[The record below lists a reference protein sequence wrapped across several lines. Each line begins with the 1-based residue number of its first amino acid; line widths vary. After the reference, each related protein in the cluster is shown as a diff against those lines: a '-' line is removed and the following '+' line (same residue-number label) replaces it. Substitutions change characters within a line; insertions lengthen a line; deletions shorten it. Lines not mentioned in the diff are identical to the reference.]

1 MTLRISLAVVAG
13 LLFAALGGADDK
25 SDDKKAEEKKPDY
38 VELSKLIQQSVTE
51 KAPKKFE
58 DKSDWG
64 RTIPVHPN
72 VRLPRLK
79 RVVIM
84 KGDRMEFPDG
94 AWKRSFVWL
103 DDPAKDIQIR
113 VKDLK
118 SVAPKTYRVQM
129 DATVTGH
136 GERERQQWKNGVK
149 LFGITVQAD
158 ATITAALDIEVKL
171 AFDNSKFPPD
181 VVVTPKVI
189 ESKVLLDKFDLN
201 RVGFLIVGDD
211 ARQLGDELKDFIQTL
226 ITQHDNDVKD
236 AANEAIAKALKE
248 GKGRISAAS
257 LLKLTNGKPSAN

>member
-1 MTLRISLAVVAG
+1 MTLRITLAIVAG
-13 LLFAALGGADDK
+13 LLLTALGGADDK
-25 SDDKKAEEKKPDY
+25 PAEPKEEKKPDY
-38 VELSKLIQQSVTE
+38 VELSKLVQQAVVE

-58 DKSDWG
+58 DKSEWG
-64 RTIPVHPN
+64 RTIPAHNN

-79 RVVIM
+79 RVVVE
-84 KGDRMEFPDG
+84 KGGKMEYPDG

-103 DDPAKDIQIR
+103 DDPAKDIQIK

-118 SVAPKTYRVQM
+118 TVAPKTYRVKV
-129 DATVTGH
+129 DATVSAH

-149 LFGITVQAD
+149 LIGISVQAD
-158 ATITAALDIEVKL
+158 ATITAELDIEVKL
-171 AFDNSKFPPD
+171 AFDNTKFPPD

-189 ESKVLLDKFDLN
+189 DSKVLLDKFDLN
-201 RVGFLIVGDD
+201 RVGFILVGDD
-211 ARQLGDELKDFIQTL
+211 ARQLGDELKDFLQTL

-257 LLKLTNGKPSAN
+257 LLKLSNAKPNAN